1 MLWCSFIVQGSS
13 PLGFNKFG
21 NLSCP
26 SVLSILLVLY
36 AVSERAF
43 EGILLEKFHSL
54 RLCESTVGLLQC
66 TTIVSA
72 THSSR
77 LHVSLMVKISTVSVS
92 SVHI

>member
-1 MLWCSFIVQGSS
+1 MPGSS
-13 PLGFNKFG
+13 PLGFNKFV
-21 NLSCP
+21 NLPCP
-26 SVLSILLVLY
+26 SVLFILVLY